1 MRLAD
6 AAMRRVVD
14 PVVVAIL
21 RSPLH
26 AALSRHV
33 LLVEVVGRR
42 TGTLRRIPVTY
53 RRQDGTLVVRTLPS
67 RQWWRNLTPGRAVRL
82 LVGGRELDAH
92 AEVAREDE
100 HVVVRL
106 TPLTP
111 AGSSPA
117 VAGRR
122 TAAGFP
128 QPAVG
133 DGRMS
138 IARAGGTLG
147 PCPTYLPRPC

>member
-6 AAMRRVVD
+6 AAMRRVVN

-33 LLVEVVGRR
+33 LLVEAPGRR
-42 TGTLRRIPVTY
+42 TGRLRRTPVNF
-53 RRQDGTLVVRTLPS
+53 RWEDGTLVVRTLRR

-82 LVGGRELDAH
+82 LLAGRSLLAGVELVLA
-92 AEVAREDE
+92 DE

-106 TPLTP
+106 TPVAPFGPSP
-111 AGSSPA
+111 AGPDRGQGCGFPA
-117 VAGRR
+117 AGRGR
-122 TAAGFP
+122 RAD
-128 QPAVG
+128 V
-133 DGRMS
+133 DGPGPRHAQAMS
-138 IARAGGTLG
+138 HH
-147 PCPTYLPRPC
+147 LPRPC

>member
-1 MRLAD
+1 MPLAD
-6 AAMRRVVD
+6 AVMRRVVN

-42 TGTLRRIPVTY
+42 TGTLRRIPVTF
-53 RRQDGTLVVRTLPS
+53 RRQDGTLVVSTLRR

-82 LVGGRELDAH
+82 LVGGRELDAGV
-92 AEVAREDE
+92 EVAREDE

-117 VAGRR
+117 VAGQAYGCGFP
-122 TAAGFP
+122 AAGR
-128 QPAVG
+128 
-133 DGRMS
+133 GRGPDVH
-138 IARAGGTLG
+138 RAGRRHAWAMSHL
-147 PCPTYLPRPC
+147 LPRPC